1 MPSSFFSSSDQDR
14 GLVSNLRELA
24 GSRDLWVHLTLRE
37 LRGKY
42 KRSFL
47 GWAWSLLNP
56 VAMMAIYTVVFRFLL
71 KIEVAPGDPSG
82 LDVFPLFLL
91 CGLLPWNYLTNSM
104 FGGMG
109 GLVGNANLVK
119 KVYFPREILVG
130 ANVASWTFSLMIEIG
145 VLSMA
150 LLIAGSMVLPW
161 LAPLVL
167 LIALQT
173 AFVLGIALALA
184 VLNVYFRDVQHL
196 LGIFM
201 QLWFY
206 ATPIIYPISLVAD
219 ADEGNSLPLLRLYRL
234 NPMTRFVEAYRDLLY
249 DLRFPPAEDLV
260 FLTIVSGAV
269 LLVGYTIF
277 QRLEPRLAEEL

>member
-1 MPSSFFSSSDQDR
+1 MPPSPFTSSDQDR
-14 GLVSNLRELA
+14 GLVSHLKELA
-24 GSRDLWVHLTLRE
+24 SARDLWVHLTLRE

-42 KRSFL
+42 KRSVL

-56 VAMMAIYTVVFRFLL
+56 IAMMAIYTLVFRFLL

-82 LDVFPLFLL
+82 LHVFPLFLL

-130 ANVASWTFSLMIEIG
+130 SNVASWTFSLVIEIG
-145 VLSMA
+145 VLCVA
-150 LLIAGSMVLPW
+150 LLIAGNMVLPW
-161 LAPLVL
+161 LLPLVG

-173 AFVLGIALALA
+173 VFVLGIALALA

-196 LGIFM
+196 LGIFV

-206 ATPIIYPISLVAD
+206 ATPIIYPVSLVAD
-219 ADEGNSLPLLRLYRL
+219 ADEGSSLPLLRIYRL
-234 NPMTRFVEAYRDLLY
+234 NPMTRFVEAYRDVLY
-249 DLRFPPAEDLV
+249 DLRLPPAEDLLYLV
-260 FLTIVSGAV
+260 AVSSVV
-269 LLVGYTIF
+269 LVAGYAIF
-277 QRLEPRLAEEL
+277 RRLEPRLAEEL